1 MTPSEGP
8 QGLRMEPR
16 CPPLNLQPSSPAT
29 FVPLPAT
36 MPSNERFREQVE
48 EHHHRVT
55 TMELDPSFTNSTT
68 SRRKVFRISR
78 KGQLFHKARSPC
90 QIGSAIDFG
99 SVNFFTILR
108 RAIGRKH
115 ASRRWWNPRG
125 KHRWRYLPRRP
136 RMPATLLPH

>member
-55 TMELDPSFTNSTT
+55 TMELDPSNS
-68 SRRKVFRISR
+68 RIPLRPAGKFSEF
-78 KGQLFHKARSPC
+78 LEKANCFIR
-90 QIGSAIDFG
+90 QEVLAKLALLL
-99 SVNFFTILR
+99 ILG
-108 RAIGRKH
+108 A
-115 ASRRWWNPRG
+115 
-125 KHRWRYLPRRP
+125 
-136 RMPATLLPH
+136 